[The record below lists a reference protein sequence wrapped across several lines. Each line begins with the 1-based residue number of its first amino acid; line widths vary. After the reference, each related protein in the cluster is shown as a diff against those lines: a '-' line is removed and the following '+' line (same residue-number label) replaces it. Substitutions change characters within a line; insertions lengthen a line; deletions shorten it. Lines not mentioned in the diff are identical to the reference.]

1 MSAPL
6 AALVR
11 QAAER
16 LRGQLSPEQ
25 NPALDAE
32 VLARFVLGWDRATW
46 VAESRSAPPEGFA
59 AEFDRLIARRL
70 KGEPVAYLTRV
81 REFWGLEFEVSPDV
95 LIPRPETELLVE
107 RALAAIDHLA
117 RDGRRVRVLDLGTG
131 SGCIAIALA
140 HERPRIEL
148 VATDI
153 SGPALHMAIRNALRH
168 NVRDRIVFQHAIG
181 MLPVGDVDLVVS
193 NPPYIAERDAQSLMK
208 DVVGFEPHTALF
220 ASGDGLDVIRATLA
234 EVAAREP
241 APQYIFEF
249 GGNEDAVRAV
259 VAASGLRITQVIND
273 LAGIPRIAVVER

>member
-16 LRGQLSPEQ
+16 LRGHLSPEQ
-25 NPALDAE
+25 NAALDAE
-32 VLARFVLGWDRATW
+32 VLACYVLGWDRATW
-46 VAESRSAPPEGFA
+46 IAESRSTPPDGFTS
-59 AEFDRLIARRL
+59 EFNRLVARRL

-81 REFWGLEFEVSPDV
+81 REFWGLEFEVSRDV

-107 RALAAIDHLA
+107 RALAAIDDLA
-117 RDGRRVRVLDLGTG
+117 RDGRRARVLDLGTG
-131 SGCIAIALA
+131 SGCIAVALA
-140 HERPRIEL
+140 HERPAIEL
-148 VATDI
+148 AATDI
-153 SGPALHMAIRNALRH
+153 SDRAVQMAIRNALRH
-168 NVRDRIVFQHAIG
+168 GVRDRIAFHHTVG
-181 MLPVGDVDLVVS
+181 MFHVGDVDLVVS
-193 NPPYIAERDAQSLMK
+193 NPPYIAERDAPTLMT

-234 EVAAREP
+234 EVAARHP
-241 APQYIFEF
+241 TPQYIFEF

-259 VAASGLRITQVIND
+259 VAASGLRLTEVIND